1 MNFGFIFVGQNGEN
15 LMKNGMRKYCFFQHQ
30 IFSIFFRIFAKFVR
44 FGEGLGLQKI
54 EKIAKNGVQAAFG
67 IHLKLKALSQ
77 AIFEGFWLDFL
88 RFWTDLGR
96 IFSIFGGG

>member
-1 MNFGFIFVGQNGEN
+1 
-15 LMKNGMRKYCFFQHQ
+15 MKILFFSTSNFQHF
-30 IFSIFFRIFAKFVR
+30 FSDFC
-44 FGEGLGLQKI
+44 KI
-54 EKIAKNGVQAAFG
+54 CSIWGGSGASKNLKKLKKIAKNRVRAAFG
-67 IHLKLKALSQ
+67 IHLKLKAISE